1 MTELKFADISISVED
16 LPTRASALS
25 DEAQGDVLGG
35 FSWGRR
41 RNRFRRISKRRIMAM
56 RKAKRKSSSK
66 KTSFARKA
74 NDSRRKPKRSKRS
87 SYLAKAA
94 FHGRMASRYKSLAGR
109 A

>member
-1 MTELKFADISISVED
+1 MTELKFAEISISVED

-35 FSWGRR
+35 WSWGRR

-66 KTSFARKA
+66 KDYLKQKTIKKTKS
-74 NDSRRKPKRSKRS
+74 KRSKRG

-94 FHGRMASRYKSLAGR
+94 FHGRMASKYKSLAGR